1 MKRVRLLVL
10 ALIVLVVA
18 YPTWIGIQVWT
29 QSHHD
34 ELHSADAIVVLG
46 AAQYDGEPSPVFKA
60 RLDQAAFLYNEGF
73 SEIVIVTGG
82 KQPGDRFT
90 EAGAGGA
97 YLETQGIPA
106 DAILGEDQG
115 RTTLESLE
123 KVQAI
128 AADND
133 IDSVLMVSDPMHSE
147 RLKRIGSD
155 LGFNEVYASPASY
168 VDLNRSRLTKAKE
181 LIHEIGSIV
190 LYQFVDRW

>member
-1 MKRVRLLVL
+1 MKRVRILVL

-18 YPTWIGIQVWT
+18 YPTWIGIQVWM

-73 SEIVIVTGG
+73 SEVLIVTGG

-90 EAGAGGA
+90 EAGAGSA
-97 YLETQGIPA
+97 YLETQGVPA
-106 DAILGEDQG
+106 DAILGEDKGQ
-115 RTTLESLE
+115 TTLESLE
-123 KVQAI
+123 KVRVI
-128 AADND
+128 ATEND

-155 LGFNEVYASPASY
+155 LGFNDVYASPASY